1 MKISKLHIDSHFH
14 LENISFDFSYPE
26 GHVKFGQP
34 LEKICFI
41 GQSATGKT
49 KILELIKKSVIKLDS
64 LEIANNQSLFPS
76 FNNEIEEFSF
86 EGDIIFIHDNENL
99 GIVKEGILK
108 GDKLFKSD
116 LVGSGT
122 IEKLIK
128 SGVKLL
134 YLSSDII
141 SKEAINIFNQNP
153 ADISSNLESKKI
165 ETFHRLYK
173 ESYIYQFVQNI
184 DEKAWYSLLSDIL
197 EYRKKFTQMA
207 SELISRGAIGDI
219 RKLNIEFER
228 WALNNVNP
236 LTKFASYFNPLLER
250 LNLEVDLVNTE
261 FSIPIK
267 SKVNDDI
274 VPVSGLSTGTKA
286 LLLSIFP
293 LYQLDTHDAI
303 ILIDEPERSL
313 FPDMQIDLIENYKNI
328 APNAQFI
335 VATHSPFIAA
345 SFEPAERFIL
355 YYDENGKVAV
365 RRGESPIGD
374 DPNDILR
381 SDFNVNYYN
390 KFGQEAYKR
399 YVSLKEQMA
408 NEKDSQKKKELL
420 KEVTQLGDEYKF

>member
-14 LENISFDFSYPE
+14 LENISFDFTYPE
-26 GHVKFGQP
+26 GHAKFGQP

-64 LEIANNQSLFPS
+64 LEVANNQFLFPS
-76 FNNEIEEFSF
+76 FNNEIEEFTL
-86 EGDIIFIHDNENL
+86 EGSIIFIHDNETL
-99 GIVKEGILK
+99 GIVKEGVLK
-108 GDKLFKSD
+108 GSKLFNSNRD
-116 LVGSGT
+116 GGGT

-153 ADISSNLESKKI
+153 ADISITLESKKI
-165 ETFHRLYK
+165 EAFNKFYR
-173 ESYIYQFVQNI
+173 ESYIYQFIQNI

-207 SELISRGAIGDI
+207 SELISKGAIGDI
-219 RKLNIEFER
+219 KKLNYEFER
-228 WALNNVNP
+228 WASNNVNP
-236 LTKFASYFNPLLER
+236 LTKFANYFNPLLER

-274 VPVSGLSTGTKA
+274 VPISGLSTGTKG
-286 LLLSIFP
+286 LLLSMFP
-293 LYQLDTHDAI
+293 LYQLDTNDAI

-313 FPDMQIDLIENYKNI
+313 FPDVQIDLIENYQNV
-328 APNAQFI
+328 APNAQI
-335 VATHSPFIAA
+335 VVATHSPFIAA
-345 SFEPAERFIL
+345 SFEPEERFIL

-408 NEKDSQKKKELL
+408 NENNPQKKKELL
-420 KEVTQLGDEYKF
+420 KEVSQLGDEYKF